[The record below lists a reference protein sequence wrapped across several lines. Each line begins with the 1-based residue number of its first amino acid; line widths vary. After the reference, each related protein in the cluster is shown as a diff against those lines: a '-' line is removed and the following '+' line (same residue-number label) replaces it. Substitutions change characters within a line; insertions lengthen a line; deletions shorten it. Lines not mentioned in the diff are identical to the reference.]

1 MSKTFVHLLGDFC
14 GMMIPQQ
21 QGMCRCWWRSKRCV
35 QGCPRSGKGNN
46 TPKHWTNDELIL
58 FQNISNGSKT
68 SDSVPKHDVPHMSNS
83 YRSFLACSSQTSVA
97 ESPCVWGASRRIW
110 PNTGSVHSTYL
121 RHKAW
126 TNLDTS
132 PQNHGKSRKQ
142 QLSTPWGRFVCQ
154 LWMHKKDV
162 HYKFMDL
169 MEASWHSMALVPLK
183 NYSHWIILP
192 DPLPPHQRL
201 QIPHIPNHQTGHF
214 PAGGRKS
221 IGASSFF
228 QSLPSSMGI
237 FSWLVRPGWGDI
249 FLRDAESKWKP
260 VCSLLP
266 YLFLSHVFLVLFESW
281 QGSIWNT
288 LHNPNK
294 IGRSAVHVS
303 KVNARC
309 LDWQL
314 AAQEIVEHG
323 LCPVSIQSHLR
334 HCLSL
339 WGRWIFFISTHCGS
353 SAPVEAKV
361 NVKLHYTV
369 CPMSNHIKI
378 PL

>member
-1 MSKTFVHLLGDFC
+1 
-14 GMMIPQQ
+14 
-21 QGMCRCWWRSKRCV
+21 
-35 QGCPRSGKGNN
+35 
-46 TPKHWTNDELIL
+46 
-58 FQNISNGSKT
+58 
-68 SDSVPKHDVPHMSNS
+68 
-83 YRSFLACSSQTSVA
+83 
-97 ESPCVWGASRRIW
+97 
-110 PNTGSVHSTYL
+110 
-121 RHKAW
+121 
-126 TNLDTS
+126 
-132 PQNHGKSRKQ
+132 
-142 QLSTPWGRFVCQ
+142 
-154 LWMHKKDV
+154 
-162 HYKFMDL
+162 
-169 MEASWHSMALVPLK
+169 MEASWHWMVLVPWK
-183 NYSHWIILP
+183 NSSHWIILP
-192 DPLPPHQRL
+192 VPCH
-201 QIPHIPNHQTGHF
+201 HINVCKSPISRTIKPATFPQEEGSPSEQALSSNHF
-214 PAGGRKS
+214 LARW
-221 IGASSFF
+221 AFF
-228 QSLPSSMGI
+228 
-237 FSWLVRPGWGDI
+237 RGWCALDG
-249 FLRDAESKWKP
+249 ESKWKP

-266 YLFLSHVFLVLFESW
+266 YLFLSHVFPVLFESW

-294 IGRSAVHVS
+294 IGSSAVHVS

>member
-1 MSKTFVHLLGDFC
+1 
-14 GMMIPQQ
+14 
-21 QGMCRCWWRSKRCV
+21 
-35 QGCPRSGKGNN
+35 
-46 TPKHWTNDELIL
+46 
-58 FQNISNGSKT
+58 
-68 SDSVPKHDVPHMSNS
+68 
-83 YRSFLACSSQTSVA
+83 
-97 ESPCVWGASRRIW
+97 
-110 PNTGSVHSTYL
+110 
-121 RHKAW
+121 
-126 TNLDTS
+126 
-132 PQNHGKSRKQ
+132 
-142 QLSTPWGRFVCQ
+142 
-154 LWMHKKDV
+154 
-162 HYKFMDL
+162 
-169 MEASWHSMALVPLK
+169 MALDGTGTMEKLFTLNHPT
-183 NYSHWIILP
+183 S
-192 DPLPPHQRL
+192 PLPPHQRL

-214 PAGGRKS
+214 PQEEGSPSEQAL
-221 IGASSFF
+221 SSNHFLARWAFF
-228 QSLPSSMGI
+228 
-237 FSWLVRPGWGDI
+237 RGWCALDG
-249 FLRDAESKWKP
+249 ESKWKP

-294 IGRSAVHVS
+294 IGSSAVHVS